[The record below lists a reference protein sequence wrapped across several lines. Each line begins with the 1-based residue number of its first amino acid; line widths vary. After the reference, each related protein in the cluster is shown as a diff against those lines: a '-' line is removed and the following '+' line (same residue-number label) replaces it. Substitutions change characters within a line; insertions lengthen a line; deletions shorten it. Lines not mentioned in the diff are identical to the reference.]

1 MLDKNQLKEYNK
13 NFNDYDPKK
22 AANINQIK
30 SQLEN
35 FTGKKGGISI
45 EESILYVE
53 EPQKKPISKVENSSG
68 KKKSDIK
75 SPKNKDE
82 PIKKQSI
89 KSEKSPPNKKLPT
102 VEEKKRPEISSESEE
117 EEKTWMRGKDKKL
130 IKKEPEDSGEPGTIR
145 IVKKK
150 NKPLIIL
157 TQINDKNVLK
167 DYNFEKSFEI
177 NRQKD
182 LKNSIIL
189 KNKEISKNHCL
200 VHLIDNLGFFLQDV
214 GSTNH
219 TFIKILEN
227 SNIVLEEG
235 MEIKMGDSLFEVMKL
250 DSNKVFFDVLID
262 YEEEKP
268 KKDKLE
274 VKFNS
279 KGDEIYF
286 GRNPRSGSKPLEF
299 TKDNEIDDE
308 HAIFKKVKEKI
319 LFCPLITTNK
329 YKEKMLNYF
338 Y

>member
-13 NFNDYDPKK
+13 NFNDYDTKK

-53 EPQKKPISKVENSSG
+53 EPQKKPISKGEKSSG
-68 KKKSDIK
+68 KKNPELIK
-75 SPKNKDE
+75 SPKNNDD
-82 PIKKQSI
+82 PIKKQSK
-89 KSEKSPPNKKLPT
+89 KSEKSPPNKKLPIF
-102 VEEKKRPEISSESEE
+102 EEIKGPNIEE
-117 EEKTWMRGKDKKL
+117 DDKTRIRGKDKKL
-130 IKKEPEDSGEPGTIR
+130 IKKDLEDSEEPATIR
-145 IVKKK
+145 IVRKKK
-150 NKPLIIL
+150 KPLIIL
-157 TQINDKNVLK
+157 TQINEKNVFA